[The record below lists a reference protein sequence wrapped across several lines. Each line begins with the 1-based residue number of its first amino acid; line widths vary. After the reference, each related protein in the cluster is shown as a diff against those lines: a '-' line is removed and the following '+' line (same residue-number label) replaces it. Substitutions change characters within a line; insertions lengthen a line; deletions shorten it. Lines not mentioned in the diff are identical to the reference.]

1 MARPPAMHNAPH
13 PAQQAFILMQAHHT
27 RLPLLTRCAL
37 ASLLAL
43 AALQPTPAA
52 AAPAAATQQ
61 AAVASFDAEVDAF
74 LKAYWALAP
83 DAAVAAGDY
92 AAAARLPAP
101 NAAARQAQLR
111 FAEAW
116 LRRLARLD
124 PARLTPAQ
132 QGDLALLQNHL
143 RASIWQL
150 REFRSWQWDPSE
162 YNVAGGFGELL
173 NKKDFA
179 PLQQRLALVERRLQQ
194 VPAYYRSALAQ
205 LHEPSPEH
213 LRLAIQQ
220 SEGALATFA
229 TDIPQAA
236 AEAQLP
242 AAAAQRLAR
251 HNAAALK
258 SLQGYIAA
266 LKALDARQTAAG
278 TGRSFRIGQAAFEA
292 KFGYDIQ
299 AGVDAKGL
307 YERALQHKEALH
319 QRMSELSD
327 QLWPGLFGA
336 EPQPA
341 DRLDKIA
348 RVIAKLSERH
358 VSPAGYVDEIKAQI
372 PALAQFVQQHDLL
385 DLDPSRP
392 LQVRETPAYMR
403 GVAGASISAPG
414 PLDPQGATYYNVDPL
429 DKYTPEEAESYLRE
443 YNHWVLQI
451 LSIHEAIPGHYLQ
464 LLHANKSPSR
474 VKALF
479 GNGAMVEGWAVYGE
493 RMMMEAGWGDVDG
506 KPSPEMWLMYAKWN
520 LRTVCNAILDYR
532 THVLGQGHAEA
543 RQLLEHEA
551 FQSKTEADE
560 KWHRAQ
566 VTAVQLSSYFA
577 GYSEIMALRD
587 QLKAQRGAAFKLKD
601 FHTEFLSHGSA
612 PVKMVSELMMRKPGM
627 SR

>member
-1 MARPPAMHNAPH
+1 MTT
-13 PAQQAFILMQAHHT
+13 HT
-27 RLPLLTRCAL
+27 TRRLPMLTRCAL
-37 ASLLAL
+37 ASLLTLGACLPVPAL
-43 AALQPTPAA
+43 AVAA
-52 AAPAAATQQ
+52 AAPAAKMQQ
-61 AAVASFDAEVDAF
+61 VPAAFDAEVDAF
-74 LKAYWALAP
+74 LKAYWALLP
-83 DAAVAAGDY
+83 EAAVAAGEY

-101 NAAARQAQLR
+101 TAANRQAQLR
-111 FAEAW
+111 FSEAW
-116 LRRLARLD
+116 LQRLARLD
-124 PARLTPAQ
+124 RARLTPAQ
-132 QGDLALLQNHL
+132 QGDLVLLQNHL
-143 RASIWQL
+143 RGSIWSL

-162 YNVAGGFGELL
+162 YNVAGAFGELL
-173 NKKDFA
+173 NKDFA
-179 PLQQRLALVERRLQQ
+179 PLPRRLALIERRLQQ
-194 VPAYYRSALAQ
+194 VPAYYRAALAQ
-205 LHEPSPEH
+205 LQEPSPEH

-229 TDIPQAA
+229 TEIPQALQQ
-236 AEAQLP
+236 AQLP

-251 HNAAALK
+251 HNAAAERA
-258 SLQGYIAA
+258 LQAYIAA

-299 AGVDAKGL
+299 AGVDARGL

-327 QLWPGLFGA
+327 RLWPGLFGDAAKPA
-336 EPQPA
+336 E
-341 DRLDKIA
+341 RLDKIA
-348 RVIAKLSERH
+348 RVIDKLSANH

-372 PALAQFVQQHDLL
+372 PALAKFVEQHDLL
-385 DLDPSRP
+385 ALDPTRP

-464 LLHANKSPSR
+464 LLHANKSPSK

-506 KPSPEMWLMYAKWN
+506 QPSPEMWLMYSKWN

-532 THVLGQGHAEA
+532 THVLGQGQAEA
-543 RQLLEHEA
+543 EALLEREA
-551 FQSKTEADE
+551 FQSKTEASE

-577 GYSEIMALRD
+577 GYSEIMALRE
-587 QLKAQRGAAFKLKD
+587 QLKAQRGAAFSLKD

-612 PVKMVSELMMRKPGM
+612 PVKMVSELMQQQGKR
-627 SR
+627 R

>member
-1 MARPPAMHNAPH
+1 MTFYTTTR
-13 PAQQAFILMQAHHT
+13 
-27 RLPLLTRCAL
+27 RLPLLSHCAL
-37 ASLLAL
+37 ASMLTLGALGVLLPQPAL
-43 AALQPTPAA
+43 AAQAQQTK
-52 AAPAAATQQ
+52 QQ
-61 AAVASFDAEVDAF
+61 ASAAASFDAEVDAF
-74 LKAYWALAP
+74 LKAYWALLP
-83 DAAVAAGDY
+83 EAAVAAGEY

-101 NAAARQAQLR
+101 TAANRQAQLR
-111 FAEAW
+111 FCEAW
-116 LRRLARLD
+116 LQRLARLERA
-124 PARLTPAQ
+124 PLTPAQ

-162 YNVAGGFGELL
+162 YNVAGAFGELL
-173 NKKDFA
+173 NKDFA
-179 PLQQRLALVERRLQQ
+179 PLPRRLALIERRLQQ
-194 VPAYYRSALAQ
+194 VPAYYRAALAQ

-229 TDIPQAA
+229 SEIPQALQQA
-236 AEAQLP
+236 QQKAQLS

-251 HNAAALK
+251 HNGAAERAL
-258 SLQGYIAA
+258 QVYIAA
-266 LKALDARQTAAG
+266 LKALDARQSAAG

-299 AGVDAKGL
+299 ADVDARGL

-327 QLWPGLFGA
+327 QLWPGLFGDAAKPA
-336 EPQPA
+336 E
-341 DRLDKIA
+341 RLDKIA
-348 RVIAKLSERH
+348 RVIDKLSENH

-372 PALAQFVQQHDLL
+372 PALAKFVAQHDLL
-385 DLDPSRP
+385 ALDPTRP

-429 DKYTPEEAESYLRE
+429 DKYQPAEAESFLRE

-464 LLHANKSPSR
+464 LLHANKSPSK
-474 VKALF
+474 VKSLF
-479 GNGAMVEGWAVYGE
+479 GNGAMVEGWAVYSE

-506 KPSPEMWLMYAKWN
+506 KPSPEMWLMYSKWN
-520 LRTVCNAILDYR
+520 LRAVCNTILDYR
-532 THVLGQGHAEA
+532 THVLGQGQAEA
-543 RQLLEHEA
+543 QQLLEREA
-551 FQSKTEADE
+551 FQSKTEAKE

-577 GYSEIMALRD
+577 GYSEIMALRE
-587 QLKAQRGAAFKLKD
+587 QLKAQRGAAFSLKD

-612 PVKMVSELMMRKPGM
+612 PVKMVSELMRQQQAT
-627 SR
+627 RR

>member
-1 MARPPAMHNAPH
+1 MTT
-13 PAQQAFILMQAHHT
+13 HT
-27 RLPLLTRCAL
+27 TRRLPMLTRCAL
-37 ASLLAL
+37 ASLLTLGAWLPVPAL
-43 AALQPTPAA
+43 AA
-52 AAPAAATQQ
+52 AAPPAAKLQQ
-61 AAVASFDAEVDAF
+61 TRQVPAAFDAEVDAF
-74 LKAYWALAP
+74 LKAYWALLP
-83 DAAVAAGDY
+83 EAAVAAGEY

-101 NAAARQAQLR
+101 TAANRQAQLR
-111 FAEAW
+111 FSEAW
-116 LRRLARLD
+116 LQRLARLD
-124 PARLTPAQ
+124 RARLTPAQ

-143 RASIWQL
+143 RGSIWSL

-162 YNVAGGFGELL
+162 YNVAGAFGELL
-173 NKKDFA
+173 NKDFA
-179 PLQQRLALVERRLQQ
+179 PLPRRLALIERRLQQ
-194 VPAYYRSALAQ
+194 VPAYYRAALAQ
-205 LHEPSPEH
+205 LQEPSPEH

-229 TDIPQAA
+229 TEIPQALQQA
-236 AEAQLP
+236 QQQAQLP

-251 HNAAALK
+251 HNAAAERA
-258 SLQGYIAA
+258 LQAYIAA

-299 AGVDAKGL
+299 AGVDARGL

-327 QLWPGLFGA
+327 RLWPGLFGDAAKPA
-336 EPQPA
+336 E
-341 DRLDKIA
+341 RLDKIA
-348 RVIAKLSERH
+348 RVIEKLSANH

-372 PALAQFVQQHDLL
+372 PALAKFVEQHDLL
-385 DLDPSRP
+385 ALDPTRP

-429 DKYTPEEAESYLRE
+429 DKYTPAEAESYLRE

-464 LLHANKSPSR
+464 LLHANKSPSK

-493 RMMMEAGWGDVDG
+493 RMMMEAGWGDMDG
-506 KPSPEMWLMYAKWN
+506 QPSPEMWLMYSKWN

-532 THVLGQGHAEA
+532 THVLGQGQAEA
-543 RQLLEHEA
+543 EALLEREA
-551 FQSKTEADE
+551 FQSKTEASE

-577 GYSEIMALRD
+577 GYSEIMALRE
-587 QLKAQRGAAFKLKD
+587 QLKAQRGAAFSLKD

-612 PVKMVSELMMRKPGM
+612 PVKMVSELMQQQGKR
-627 SR
+627 R

>member
-1 MARPPAMHNAPH
+1 MTT
-13 PAQQAFILMQAHHT
+13 HT
-27 RLPLLTRCAL
+27 TRRLPMLTRCAL
-37 ASLLAL
+37 ASLLTLGAWLPVPAL
-43 AALQPTPAA
+43 AAAA
-52 AAPAAATQQ
+52 AAPAAKMQQ
-61 AAVASFDAEVDAF
+61 VPAAFDAEVDAF
-74 LKAYWALAP
+74 LKAYWALLP
-83 DAAVAAGDY
+83 EAAVAAGEY

-101 NAAARQAQLR
+101 TAANRQAQLR
-111 FAEAW
+111 FSEAW
-116 LRRLARLD
+116 LHRLARLD
-124 PARLTPAQ
+124 RARLTPAQ

-143 RASIWQL
+143 RGSIWSL

-162 YNVAGGFGELL
+162 YNVAGAFGELL
-173 NKKDFA
+173 NKDFA
-179 PLQQRLALVERRLQQ
+179 PLPRRLALIERRLQQ
-194 VPAYYRSALAQ
+194 VPAYYRAALAQ
-205 LHEPSPEH
+205 LQEPSPEH

-229 TDIPQAA
+229 TEIPQALQQ
-236 AEAQLP
+236 AQLP

-251 HNAAALK
+251 HNAAAERA
-258 SLQGYIAA
+258 LQAYIAA

-299 AGVDAKGL
+299 AGVDARGL

-327 QLWPGLFGA
+327 RLWPGLFGDAAKPA
-336 EPQPA
+336 E
-341 DRLDKIA
+341 RLDKIA
-348 RVIAKLSERH
+348 RVIEKLSANH

-372 PALAQFVQQHDLL
+372 PALAKFVEQHDLL
-385 DLDPSRP
+385 ALDPTRP

-464 LLHANKSPSR
+464 LLHANKSPSK

-506 KPSPEMWLMYAKWN
+506 QPSPEMWLMYSKWN

-532 THVLGQGHAEA
+532 THVLGQGQAEA
-543 RQLLEHEA
+543 EALLEREA
-551 FQSKTEADE
+551 FQSKTEASE

-577 GYSEIMALRD
+577 GYSEIMALRE
-587 QLKAQRGAAFKLKD
+587 QLKAQRGAAFSLKD

-612 PVKMVSELMMRKPGM
+612 PVKMVSELMQQQGKR
-627 SR
+627 R

>member
-1 MARPPAMHNAPH
+1 MTT
-13 PAQQAFILMQAHHT
+13 HT
-27 RLPLLTRCAL
+27 TRHLPMLTRCAL
-37 ASLLAL
+37 ASLLTLGAWLPVPAL
-43 AALQPTPAA
+43 AA
-52 AAPAAATQQ
+52 AAPPAAKMQQTQQ
-61 AAVASFDAEVDAF
+61 VPAAFDAEVDAF
-74 LKAYWALAP
+74 LKAYWALLP
-83 DAAVAAGDY
+83 EAAVAAGEY

-101 NAAARQAQLR
+101 TAANRQAQLR
-111 FAEAW
+111 FSEAW
-116 LRRLARLD
+116 LQRLARLD
-124 PARLTPAQ
+124 RARLTPAQ

-143 RASIWQL
+143 RGSIWSL

-162 YNVAGGFGELL
+162 YNVAGAFGELL
-173 NKKDFA
+173 NKDFA
-179 PLQQRLALVERRLQQ
+179 PLPRRLALIERRLQQ
-194 VPAYYRSALAQ
+194 VPAYYRAALAQ
-205 LHEPSPEH
+205 LQEPSPEH

-229 TDIPQAA
+229 TEIPQALLQ
-236 AEAQLP
+236 AQQKALLP

-251 HNAAALK
+251 HNAAAERA
-258 SLQGYIAA
+258 LQAYIAA
-266 LKALDARQTAAG
+266 LKVLDARQTAAG

-299 AGVDAKGL
+299 AGVDARGL

-327 QLWPGLFGA
+327 RLWPGLFGDAAKPA
-336 EPQPA
+336 E
-341 DRLDKIA
+341 RLDKIA
-348 RVIAKLSERH
+348 RVIEKLSANH

-372 PALAQFVQQHDLL
+372 PALAKFVEQHDLL
-385 DLDPSRP
+385 ALDPTRP

-464 LLHANKSPSR
+464 LLHANKSPSK

-506 KPSPEMWLMYAKWN
+506 QPSPEMWLMYSKWN

-532 THVLGQGHAEA
+532 THVLGQGQAEA
-543 RQLLEHEA
+543 EALLEREA
-551 FQSKTEADE
+551 FQSKTEASE

-577 GYSEIMALRD
+577 GYSEIMALRE
-587 QLKAQRGAAFKLKD
+587 QLKAQRGAAFSLKD

-612 PVKMVSELMMRKPGM
+612 PVKMVSELMQQQGKR
-627 SR
+627 R

>member
-1 MARPPAMHNAPH
+1 MTT
-13 PAQQAFILMQAHHT
+13 HT
-27 RLPLLTRCAL
+27 TRRLPMLTRCAL

-43 AALQPTPAA
+43 GAWLPVPALAAAA
-52 AAPAAATQQ
+52 AAPAAKMQQ
-61 AAVASFDAEVDAF
+61 VPAAFDAEVDAF
-74 LKAYWALAP
+74 LKAYWALLP
-83 DAAVAAGDY
+83 EAAVAAGEY

-101 NAAARQAQLR
+101 TAANRQAQLR
-111 FAEAW
+111 FGEAW
-116 LRRLARLD
+116 LQRLARLD
-124 PARLTPAQ
+124 RARLTPAQ

-143 RASIWQL
+143 RGSIWSL

-162 YNVAGGFGELL
+162 YNVAGAFGELL
-173 NKKDFA
+173 NKDFA
-179 PLQQRLALVERRLQQ
+179 PLPRRLALIERRLQQ
-194 VPAYYRSALAQ
+194 VPAYYRAALAQ
-205 LHEPSPEH
+205 LQEPSPEH

-229 TDIPQAA
+229 TEIPQALQQ
-236 AEAQLP
+236 AQLP

-251 HNAAALK
+251 HNAAAERA
-258 SLQGYIAA
+258 LQAYIAE

-299 AGVDAKGL
+299 AGVDARGL

-327 QLWPGLFGA
+327 RLWPGLFGDAAKPA
-336 EPQPA
+336 E
-341 DRLDKIA
+341 RLDKIA
-348 RVIAKLSERH
+348 RVIEKLSANH

-372 PALAQFVQQHDLL
+372 PALAKFVEQHDLL
-385 DLDPSRP
+385 ALDPTRP

-464 LLHANKSPSR
+464 LLHANKSPSK

-506 KPSPEMWLMYAKWN
+506 QPSPEMWLMYSKWN

-532 THVLGQGHAEA
+532 THVLGQGQAEA
-543 RQLLEHEA
+543 EALLEREA
-551 FQSKTEADE
+551 FQSKTEASE

-577 GYSEIMALRD
+577 GYSEIMALRE
-587 QLKAQRGAAFKLKD
+587 QLKAQRGAAFSLKE

-612 PVKMVSELMMRKPGM
+612 PVKMVSELMMMTRQGAKP
-627 SR
+627 

>member
-1 MARPPAMHNAPH
+1 MTT
-13 PAQQAFILMQAHHT
+13 HT
-27 RLPLLTRCAL
+27 TRRLPMLTRCAL

-43 AALQPTPAA
+43 GAWLPVPALAAAA
-52 AAPAAATQQ
+52 AAPAAKMQQ
-61 AAVASFDAEVDAF
+61 VPAAFDAEVDAF
-74 LKAYWALAP
+74 LKAYWALLP
-83 DAAVAAGDY
+83 EAAVAAGEY

-101 NAAARQAQLR
+101 TAANRQAQLR
-111 FAEAW
+111 FSEAW
-116 LRRLARLD
+116 LHRLARLD
-124 PARLTPAQ
+124 RARLTPAQ

-143 RASIWQL
+143 RGSIWSL

-162 YNVAGGFGELL
+162 YNVAGAFGELL
-173 NKKDFA
+173 NKDFA
-179 PLQQRLALVERRLQQ
+179 PLPRRLALIERRLQQ
-194 VPAYYRSALAQ
+194 VPAYYRAALAQ
-205 LHEPSPEH
+205 LQEPSPEH

-229 TDIPQAA
+229 TEIPQALQQ
-236 AEAQLP
+236 AQLP

-251 HNAAALK
+251 HNAAAERA
-258 SLQGYIAA
+258 LQAYIAA

-299 AGVDAKGL
+299 AGVDARGL

-327 QLWPGLFGA
+327 RLWPGLFGDAAKPA
-336 EPQPA
+336 E
-341 DRLDKIA
+341 RLDKIA
-348 RVIAKLSERH
+348 RVIEKLSANH

-372 PALAQFVQQHDLL
+372 PALAKFVEQHDLL
-385 DLDPSRP
+385 ALDPTRP

-464 LLHANKSPSR
+464 LLHANKSPSK

-506 KPSPEMWLMYAKWN
+506 QPSPEMWLMYSKWN

-532 THVLGQGHAEA
+532 THVLGQGQAEA
-543 RQLLEHEA
+543 EALLEREA
-551 FQSKTEADE
+551 FQSKTEASE

-577 GYSEIMALRD
+577 GYSEIMALRE
-587 QLKAQRGAAFKLKD
+587 QLKAQRGAAFSLKD

-612 PVKMVSELMMRKPGM
+612 PVKMVSELMQQQGKR
-627 SR
+627 R

>member
-1 MARPPAMHNAPH
+1 MTT
-13 PAQQAFILMQAHHT
+13 HT
-27 RLPLLTRCAL
+27 TRRLPMLTRCAL

-43 AALQPTPAA
+43 GAWLPVPALAAAA
-52 AAPAAATQQ
+52 AAPAAKMQQ
-61 AAVASFDAEVDAF
+61 VPAAFDAEVDAF
-74 LKAYWALAP
+74 LKGYWALLP
-83 DAAVAAGDY
+83 EAAVAAGEY

-101 NAAARQAQLR
+101 TAATRQAQLR
-111 FAEAW
+111 FCEAW
-116 LRRLARLD
+116 LQRLARLD
-124 PARLTPAQ
+124 RARLTPAQ
-132 QGDLALLQNHL
+132 QGDLALLQNQL
-143 RASIWQL
+143 RGSIWSL

-162 YNVAGGFGELL
+162 YNVAGAFGELL
-173 NKKDFA
+173 NKDFA
-179 PLQQRLALVERRLQQ
+179 PLPQRLALIERRLQQ
-194 VPAYYRSALAQ
+194 VPAYYRAALAQ

-229 TDIPQAA
+229 TDIPQAVK
-236 AEAQLP
+236 EAKKRLP
-242 AAAAQRLAR
+242 ATVAQRLAR
-251 HNAAALK
+251 HNAAAKRALRA
-258 SLQGYIAA
+258 YIAA
-266 LKALDARQTAAG
+266 LKALDARQTATG

-299 AGVDAKGL
+299 AGVDARGL

-327 QLWPGLFGA
+327 QLWPGLFGDAAKPA
-336 EPQPA
+336 E
-341 DRLDKIA
+341 RLDKIA
-348 RVIAKLSERH
+348 RVIDKLSERH

-372 PALAQFVQQHDLL
+372 PALAKFVEQHDLL
-385 DLDPSRP
+385 ALDPTRP

-464 LLHANKSPSR
+464 LLHANKSPSK

-506 KPSPEMWLMYAKWN
+506 KPSPEMWLMYSKWN

-532 THVLGQGHAEA
+532 THVLGQGQAEA
-543 RQLLEHEA
+543 EALLEREA
-551 FQSKTEADE
+551 FQSKTEASE

-577 GYSEIMALRD
+577 GYSEIMALRE
-587 QLKAQRGAAFKLKD
+587 QLKAQRGAAFSLKD

-612 PVKMVSELMMRKPGM
+612 PVKMVSELMQQQGKR
-627 SR
+627 R

>member
-1 MARPPAMHNAPH
+1 MTT
-13 PAQQAFILMQAHHT
+13 HT
-27 RLPLLTRCAL
+27 TRRLPMLTRCAL

-43 AALQPTPAA
+43 GAWLPVPALAAAA
-52 AAPAAATQQ
+52 AAPAAKMQQ
-61 AAVASFDAEVDAF
+61 VPAAFDAEVDAF
-74 LKAYWALAP
+74 LKGYWALLP
-83 DAAVAAGDY
+83 EAAVAAGEY

-101 NAAARQAQLR
+101 TAANRQAQLR
-111 FAEAW
+111 FSEAW
-116 LRRLARLD
+116 LQRLARLD
-124 PARLTPAQ
+124 RARLTPAQ

-143 RASIWQL
+143 RGSIWSL

-162 YNVAGGFGELL
+162 YNVAGAFGELL
-173 NKKDFA
+173 NKDFA
-179 PLQQRLALVERRLQQ
+179 PLPRRLALIERRLQQ
-194 VPAYYRSALAQ
+194 VPAYYRAALAQ

-229 TDIPQAA
+229 TEIPQALQQA
-236 AEAQLP
+236 QQQAQLP

-251 HNAAALK
+251 HNAAAERA
-258 SLQGYIAA
+258 LQAYIAA

-299 AGVDAKGL
+299 AGVDARGL

-327 QLWPGLFGA
+327 RLWPGLFGDAAKPA
-336 EPQPA
+336 E
-341 DRLDKIA
+341 RLDKIA
-348 RVIAKLSERH
+348 RVIEKLSANH

-372 PALAQFVQQHDLL
+372 PALAKFVEQHDLL
-385 DLDPSRP
+385 ALDPTRP

-464 LLHANKSPSR
+464 LLHANKSPSK

-506 KPSPEMWLMYAKWN
+506 QPSPEMWLMYSKWN

-532 THVLGQGHAEA
+532 THVLGQGQAEA
-543 RQLLEHEA
+543 EALLEREA
-551 FQSKTEADE
+551 FQSKTEASE

-577 GYSEIMALRD
+577 GYSEIMALRE
-587 QLKAQRGAAFKLKD
+587 QLKAQRGAAFSLKE

-612 PVKMVSELMMRKPGM
+612 PVKMVSELMQQQGKR
-627 SR
+627 R